1 MNNRELYPEGFEQ
14 ERKAFLAQMEDF
26 LDRNEPQAALN
37 LARERLIRS
46 PGDPD
51 ARIGICRAWLQQGKI
66 GETGEMIAEVEE
78 IIANLSQIY
87 ACMGD
92 VFVKK
97 GLEDSAEMF
106 YQRSMILNP
115 GVHWVRDTLERLKGI
130 EEPHE
135 EEPHEEEP
143 HGADAEVKTEEDAGI
158 PPDFQTATLAEL
170 YIRQGHLRPAEEL
183 LVKIVGQE
191 PHNEK
196 AAGLLQEVHDRMLAE
211 ATKERHAGIVAE
223 LSRWLDHID
232 RARGHAA

>member
-14 ERKAFLAQMEDF
+14 ERKAFLAQMEACIN
-26 LDRNEPQAALN
+26 RNEPQAVLD
-37 LARERLIRS
+37 LARERLRRS

-66 GETGEMIAEVEE
+66 GEAGEMIEEMEE

-97 GLEDSAEMF
+97 GMEDSAEMF
-106 YQRSMILNP
+106 YQRAMILNP

-135 EEPHEEEP
+135 EGPHET
-143 HGADAEVKTEEDAGI
+143 DAEIKTEEDAGI

>member
-14 ERKAFLAQMEDF
+14 ERKAFLAQMEACI
-26 LDRNEPQAALN
+26 DRNEPQAVLD
-37 LARERLIRS
+37 LARERLRRS

-66 GETGEMIAEVEE
+66 GEAGEMIEEVEE

-87 ACMGD
+87 ACIGD
-92 VFVKK
+92 VCVKK
-97 GLEDSAEMF
+97 GMEDSAETF
-106 YQRSMILNP
+106 YRRSVILNP
-115 GVHWVRDTLERLKGI
+115 GVHWVRDTLERLKGV

-135 EEPHEEEP
+135 EEPHET
-143 HGADAEVKTEEDAGI
+143 DAEVKTEEDAGI

-196 AAGLLQEVHDRMLAE
+196 AAWLLQEVQDRILAE
-211 ATKERHAGIVAE
+211 ATQERYAGIVAE

>member
-1 MNNRELYPEGFEQ
+1 MDNRKLYPEGFEQ
-14 ERKAFLAQMEDF
+14 ERKVFLAQMEAC
-26 LDRNEPQAALN
+26 LDRNEPQAVLD
-37 LARERLIRS
+37 LARERLRRS

-51 ARIGICRAWLQQGKI
+51 ARIGICRAWLQQGRI
-66 GETGEMIAEVEE
+66 GEAGEILEEVEE

-92 VFVKK
+92 VCVKK
-97 GLEDSAEMF
+97 GMEDSAETF
-106 YQRSMILNP
+106 YRRSMILNP
-115 GVHWVRDTLERLKGI
+115 GVHWARDILQRLKEI

-135 EEPHEEEP
+135 T
-143 HGADAEVKTEEDAGI
+143 DAEGKMEEDTGI

-183 LVKIVGQE
+183 LVKIVGHE

-211 ATKERHAGIVAE
+211 VTEERHVGIIAE
-223 LSRWLDHID
+223 LSRWLDHIG

>member
-1 MNNRELYPEGFEQ
+1 MDNRELYPEGFGQ
-14 ERKAFLAQMEDF
+14 ERKAFLAQMEDC
-26 LDRNEPQAALN
+26 LDRNEPQAALD
-37 LARERLIRS
+37 LARERLKRS

-51 ARIGICRAWLQQGKI
+51 ARIGICRAWLKQGRI
-66 GETGEMIAEVEE
+66 GKAGEMIEEVEE
-78 IIANLSQIY
+78 IIANFSQIY
-87 ACMGD
+87 ACIGD
-92 VFVKK
+92 VCVKK
-97 GLEDSAEMF
+97 GMEDSAEKF
-106 YQRSMILNP
+106 YRRSVILDP

-130 EEPHE
+130 EETQEVETHE
-135 EEPHEEEP
+135 T
-143 HGADAEVKTEEDAGI
+143 DAEVKTEEDAGI

-211 ATKERHAGIVAE
+211 ATQERHAGIVAE
-223 LSRWLDHID
+223 LSRWLGHID

>member
-14 ERKAFLAQMEDF
+14 ERKAFLAQMEACI
-26 LDRNEPQAALN
+26 DRNEPQAVLD
-37 LARERLIRS
+37 LARERLRRS

-66 GETGEMIAEVEE
+66 GEAGEMIEEVEE

-87 ACMGD
+87 ACIGD
-92 VFVKK
+92 VCVKK
-97 GLEDSAEMF
+97 GMEDSAETF
-106 YQRSMILNP
+106 YRRSVILNP

-130 EEPHE
+130 EGPHE
-135 EEPHEEEP
+135 EEPHET
-143 HGADAEVKTEEDAGI
+143 DAEVKTEEDAGI

-223 LSRWLDHID
+223 LCRWLDHID